1 MKIRGF
7 SWLLLFP
14 IVIAS
19 LVELGIV
26 LKLDDVNS
34 ELNEITNQRRSM
46 RKLSEEM
53 RMTSEFLTRFSRRY
67 VLKKDP
73 KVHDWYNQIL
83 DIRDGKIAK
92 PGNYNTLYWDLVSVG
107 LESTPDIKNTNG
119 IPLTTEFSRVSF
131 SNIATQK
138 LIESKT
144 KSDALSRME
153 SIAMHA
159 INGEYDDGTGSFKIL
174 KKPDERFATKI
185 ITDDAYLQA
194 KAEVVKPLADVARI
208 IDEESKEKI
217 DELEKTSTALTQ
229 IQTLLSLGL
238 LFWATLG
245 AFYLYK
251 RVALRLV
258 NLDKAVKAINRGNFT
273 INLQTSGRDEI
284 GQVGETLNK
293 LIFSINDSFKELES
307 KSTAL
312 EGVSKELQIERD
324 QTEKLLYNILPAVI
338 ASRIRNGEEMIA
350 ETYPEVTVFFA
361 DIVDFTTLSSSLGPH
376 QTVNMLND
384 IFGKF
389 DALAEEFKIEKIKT
403 IGDCYMAVA
412 GMPSRDPFHCQ
423 HVAQFALAALKIV
436 TDMSANNPFQI
447 SVRIG
452 IHTGTVAAGIVGK
465 KKFSYELWGDVVN
478 IANRFEGSSK
488 PDSIH
493 VSDTVRIR
501 LNDDYYFEQTHDLE
515 IKGKGSFPTYYLIA
529 KKENHNN
536 IIDIKS
542 RIGN

>member
-1 MKIRGF
+1 
-7 SWLLLFP
+7 
-14 IVIAS
+14 
-19 LVELGIV
+19 
-26 LKLDDVNS
+26 
-34 ELNEITNQRRSM
+34 
-46 RKLSEEM
+46 
-53 RMTSEFLTRFSRRY
+53 
-67 VLKKDP
+67 
-73 KVHDWYNQIL
+73 
-83 DIRDGKIAK
+83 
-92 PGNYNTLYWDLVSVG
+92 
-107 LESTPDIKNTNG
+107 
-119 IPLTTEFSRVSF
+119 
-131 SNIATQK
+131 
-138 LIESKT
+138 
-144 KSDALSRME
+144 
-153 SIAMHA
+153 
-159 INGEYDDGTGSFKIL
+159 
-174 KKPDERFATKI
+174 
-185 ITDDAYLQA
+185 
-194 KAEVVKPLADVARI
+194 
-208 IDEESKEKI
+208 
-217 DELEKTSTALTQ
+217 
-229 IQTLLSLGL
+229 
-238 LFWATLG
+238 
-245 AFYLYK
+245 
-251 RVALRLV
+251 
-258 NLDKAVKAINRGNFT
+258 
-273 INLQTSGRDEI
+273 
-284 GQVGETLNK
+284 
-293 LIFSINDSFKELES
+293 
-307 KSTAL
+307 
-312 EGVSKELQIERD
+312 
-324 QTEKLLYNILPAVI
+324 
-338 ASRIRNGEEMIA
+338 
-350 ETYPEVTVFFA
+350 
-361 DIVDFTTLSSSLGPH
+361 
-376 QTVNMLND
+376 MLND

>member
-107 LESTPDIKNTNG
+107 LESPPDIKNTNG

-217 DELEKTSTALTQ
+217 DELEKTSTTLTQ

>member
-107 LESTPDIKNTNG
+107 LESPPDIKNTNG

-217 DELEKTSTALTQ
+217 DELEKTSTTLTQ

-436 TDMSANNPFQI
+436 TDMSANNPFHI

-501 LNDDYYFEQTHDLE
+501 LNDDYYFEQAHDLE

>member
-107 LESTPDIKNTNG
+107 LESPPDIKNTNG

-217 DELEKTSTALTQ
+217 DELEKTSTTLTQ

-293 LIFSINDSFKELES
+293 LIFSINNSFKELES